1 MFIEK
6 VMNFLI
12 FVVVVV
18 VVHFPMDEIALDFNG
33 NLS

>member
-18 VVHFPMDEIALDFNG
+18 VHFPMDEITLDFND